1 MVTGQHRPESL
12 LRVLQWQE
20 LIINHQ
26 PLRLWRVSSFLLHK
40 HPEHDYLHCVCTSL
54 SPGFDKC
61 EGQRS
66 IHNLSTAVQSKCC
79 PRSMT
84 GEPHL
89 GDISFS
95 YVTRQKPMNK
105 TKTWWAEWD
114 WALECL
120 RPSCPGCTIAVVY
133 VWIQKQI
140 NLLSSVEQVSMNPF
154 FSVLYP
160 FTDLLCT
167 LFSISSFWFSEDSK
181 IELVPLWVIS
191 LPHRHT
197 DSFS

>member
-105 TKTWWAEWD
+105 TKTWWA
-114 WALECL
+114 LECL

-154 FSVLYP
+154 FS
-160 FTDLLCT
+160 C
-167 LFSISSFWFSEDSK
+167 
-181 IELVPLWVIS
+181 S
-191 LPHRHT
+191 LPFHWFVVHFVLHFQLLIFRGL
-197 DSFS
+197 